1 MRPVN
6 PNIMP
11 VSVPCDTL
19 GLKVTDEKVVPPD
32 TPAENSYGVV
42 TMICA
47 LTAEAIRTQISM
59 KYRFG
64 VI

>member
-1 MRPVN
+1 MRPVT
-6 PNIMP
+6 PNVVP

-42 TMICA
+42 IIICA
-47 LTAEAIRTQISM
+47 ATTDVVMANNNIMYVLKFI
-59 KYRFG
+59 
-64 VI
+64 